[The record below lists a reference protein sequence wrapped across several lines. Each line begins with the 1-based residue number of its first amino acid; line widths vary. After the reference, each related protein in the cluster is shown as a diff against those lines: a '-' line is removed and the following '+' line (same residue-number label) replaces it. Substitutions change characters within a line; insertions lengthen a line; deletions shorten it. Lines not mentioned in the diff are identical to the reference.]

1 MMRNIE
7 KYRNAFINVLDL
19 DEDDVCEDLAFGVT
33 GEWDSIGHMTLIS
46 EIEEVFD
53 VSLDSEWITEFNSYQ
68 SGIELLKGLGVDFI
82 NE

>member
-19 DEDDVCEDLAFGVT
+19 EEDVICEDLALGET
-33 GEWDSIGHMTLIS
+33 REWDSIGHMTLIS
-46 EIEEVFD
+46 EIEDVFD
-53 VSLDSEWITEFNSYQ
+53 VSIDSDWITEFDSYL
-68 SGIELLKGLGVDFI
+68 SGMELLKRLGVDFI

>member
-7 KYRNAFINVLDL
+7 KYRNAFIDVLDL
-19 DEDDVCEDLAFGVT
+19 EEDDVCEDLALGST
-33 GEWDSIGHMTLIS
+33 PEWDSIGHMALIS
-46 EIEEVFD
+46 EIEDVFD

-68 SGIELLKGLGVDFI
+68 SGIELLKRLGVDFI